1 MLVSVAEPYTIDP
14 SRRTLQSQV
23 MQRLRDDIV
32 AGAFPAGEKMNEA
45 ALAAAFGTSR
55 GTVREALRKLEQ
67 EGLLHSIPH
76 RGTFVREL
84 DEDEIVHIYEVRA
97 ALESLAARAAATIGD
112 ESSIATIDARLASIR
127 EVAERQGGFR
137 ERVAAD
143 LAFHEAICIASGNDV
158 LVGLWRSLVDR
169 ITSMMMSV
177 GSEPIQALQKVESH
191 AELVEA
197 IKNGDPRE
205 ITDVFERHFATSA
218 STAAAQLRS
227 APTSEG
233 GRSSVGGERGE

>member
-1 MLVSVAEPYTIDP
+1 VAEPYTIDP

-32 AGAFPAGEKMNEA
+32 AGAFAAGQKMNEA
-45 ALAAAFGTSR
+45 SLATAFGTSR

-84 DEDEIVHIYEVRA
+84 DDDEIVHIYEVRA
-97 ALESLAARAAATIGD
+97 ALESLAARAAAVVGD
-112 ESSIATIDARLASIR
+112 ESSIAAIEARLTDIR
-127 EVAERQGGFR
+127 EVAECQGGFR

-143 LAFHEAICIASGNDV
+143 LAFHEAICVASGNDV

-177 GSEPIQALQKVESH
+177 GSEPIQSLQKVESH

-197 IKNGDPRE
+197 IKNGDPGK
-205 ITDVFERHFATSA
+205 ITEVFERHFAASAATATAHIRPVSTSG
-218 STAAAQLRS
+218 TGVL
-227 APTSEG
+227 P
-233 GRSSVGGERGE
+233 SVGGKRVE